1 LFYLPLTAGFYTQL
15 SVIMATKTT
24 KIKIMKRGGQFA
36 PKNTEFFTPLGG
48 GQFGLDKSGHIDRI
62 LQ

>member
-1 LFYLPLTAGFYTQL
+1 
-15 SVIMATKTT
+15 MATKTT